1 MALRATISPPKLNRC
16 LFIYNASIMHHL
28 RIAEQA
34 LRVAADPATQRYVC
48 RSCLAHAARQLHT
61 TTPRRADIPLYKKMS
76 NLLFGDKKAEEKKA
90 RQVEKSKARAAEE
103 GSEASTSKIPE
114 QVKINRVTY
123 RPAERYDPATHPDYL
138 PSSTWDG
145 LERVGSEQWAKKR
158 LDRGEQYTG

>member
-1 MALRATISPPKLNRC
+1 
-16 LFIYNASIMHHL
+16 MHHL
-28 RIAEQA
+28 RVAEQA

-76 NLLFGDKKAEEKKA
+76 DLLFGDKKAEEKKA
-90 RQVEKSKARAAEE
+90 KQVEKAKARAAEE
-103 GSEASTSKIPE
+103 GREASTSKIPE

-123 RPAERYDPATHPDYL
+123 RPAERYDPATNPDYL

-145 LERVGSEQWAKKR
+145 LERVGGVQWAKKR
-158 LDRGEQYTG
+158 MDRGEQYTG